1 MSTLLSCSVPV
12 VVCSVTTLIF
22 YCWCCLLVWPWS
34 YFCFCLCVMLVISV
48 LFVCDACYFCF
59 CLCVML
65 VISVFVCA
73 WCLLLLFCP
82 WPATKCVGSGE
93 ILVWSLVEHVR
104 SAGGAKK
111 QIRVEPLL
119 CLQFPDT
126 SVKYI
131 NMGYVTGK
139 YGHLRQEESHLS
151 CRTLFGDHRL

>member
-1 MSTLLSCSVPV
+1 MWPHSASIP

-22 YCWCCLLVWPWS
+22 IPVVVCRCDHTVLRFLLFVVWPHSSFIVRAVCWCDHGL
-34 YFCFCLCVMLVISV
+34 
-48 LFVCDACYFCF
+48 
-59 CLCVML
+59 
-65 VISVFVCA
+65 ISVFVCV
-73 WCLLLLFCP
+73 WCFLLLFCP
-82 WPATKCVGSGE
+82 LPATKCVGSGE

-111 QIRVEPLL
+111 QICVEPLL

-139 YGHLRQEESHLS
+139 YGHLHQEESHLS
-151 CRTLFGDHRL
+151 CRTHLGDHPL